1 MSKVLPFRGD
11 AFQKEVHVLA
21 QSIAQAAPLALKR
34 IKANLIDADRLSF
47 AEHLDVEAERHT
59 KSGFHVDGSEAGLAF
74 MRRKRK
80 PVFQGLKA
88 REQWEASKL

>member
-59 KSGFHVDGSEAGLAF
+59 KSGFHVDASEAGLAF
-74 MRRKRK
+74 MKKKETSVSRFESERT
-80 PVFQGLKA
+80 VG
-88 REQWEASKL
+88 SI